1 MATYNP
7 KRKINSAGTL
17 EEINFQAKYDG
28 DGNEIV
34 ATYATKEE
42 LGQTESVANSAA
54 QEASSAFNMASSA
67 ANEASSAS
75 SLANEAKTAADG
87 ASSQV
92 ASMQTE
98 VSDLNSRVT
107 ALENGGGGGGETNV
121 INLQQYFPAGIDVP
135 LSSAIPNNPG
145 KRVCLIHAVS
155 AYGAYILI
163 SADRNIIANNVLE
176 ADFSVLSDGT
186 VMSIKTVEST
196 DGAYKVNN
204 YINTMLPTLGSVVV
218 RNAGTVQLPVSVNVY
233 YV

>member
-1 MATYNP
+1 
-7 KRKINSAGTL
+7 
-17 EEINFQAKYDG
+17 
-28 DGNEIV
+28 
-34 ATYATKEE
+34 
-42 LGQTESVANSAA
+42 
-54 QEASSAFNMASSA
+54 
-67 ANEASSAS
+67 
-75 SLANEAKTAADG
+75 
-87 ASSQV
+87 
-92 ASMQTE
+92 MQTE
-98 VSDLNSRVT
+98 VSDLSSRVT

-218 RNAGTVQLPVSVNVY
+218 RNTGTVQLPVSVNVY

>member
-34 ATYATKEE
+34 ATYATKGE

-54 QEASSAFNMASSA
+54 QEASSA

-87 ASSQV
+87 ASNQI
-92 ASMQTE
+92 ASIQTE
-98 VSDLNSRVT
+98 VSDLSSRVT
-107 ALENGGGGGGETNV
+107 ALENGGGGGETNV

-145 KRVCLIHAVS
+145 KRVCLIHAIS

-163 SADRNIIANNVLE
+163 SADRNLIANNVLE

-204 YINTMLPTLGSVVV
+204 YINTMSPTLGSVVV
-218 RNAGTVQLPVSVNVY
+218 RNTGTVQLPVSVNVY

>member
-34 ATYATKEE
+34 ATYATKGE

-54 QEASSAFNMASSA
+54 QEASSA

-87 ASSQV
+87 ASNQI
-92 ASMQTE
+92 ASIQTE
-98 VSDLNSRVT
+98 VSDLSSRVT
-107 ALENGGGGGGETNV
+107 ALENGGGGGETNV

-145 KRVCLIHAVS
+145 KRVCLIHAIS

-163 SADRNIIANNVLE
+163 SADRNLIANNVLE

-186 VMSIKTVEST
+186 VMSIKTIEST
-196 DGAYKVNN
+196 DGTYKVNN
-204 YINTMLPTLGSVVV
+204 YINTMSPTLGSVVV
-218 RNAGTVQLPVSVNVY
+218 RNTGDVQLPVSVNIY

>member
-17 EEINFQAKYDG
+17 EEINFRAKYDG

-34 ATYATKEE
+34 ATYATKGE

-107 ALENGGGGGGETNV
+107 TLENGGGGVETNV

-145 KRVCLIHAVS
+145 KRVCLIHAIS

-163 SADRNIIANNVLE
+163 SADRNLIANNVLE

-186 VMSIKTVEST
+186 VMSIKTIEST
-196 DGAYKVNN
+196 DGTYKVNN
-204 YINTMLPTLGSVVV
+204 YINTMSPTLGSVVV
-218 RNAGTVQLPVSVNVY
+218 RNTGDVQLPVSVNIY